1 MIYFVAAGFCI
12 VAIMFYL
19 VMTMLC
25 NLYTKQ
31 EHLEEGV
38 KLALETIKA
47 MIDADLAKRN
57 LDKCKNVK

>member
-38 KLALETIKA
+38 RLALETIKA
-47 MIDADLAKRN
+47 MIDADVAKRN

>member
-12 VAIMFYL
+12 VAIMFYI
-19 VMTMLC
+19 VKTMLC
-25 NLYTKQ
+25 HLYTKQ

-47 MIDADLAKRN
+47 MIDADVAKRN

>member
-1 MIYFVAAGFCI
+1 MIYCVAAGFCI
-12 VAIMFYL
+12 VAIMFYI
-19 VMTMLC
+19 VKTMLC
-25 NLYTKQ
+25 HLYIKQ

-47 MIDADLAKRN
+47 IIDADVAKRN

>member
-12 VAIMFYL
+12 VATMFYI
-19 VMTMLC
+19 VMTILC

-47 MIDADLAKRN
+47 MIDADVAKRN

>member
-25 NLYTKQ
+25 NLYMKQ

-38 KLALETIKA
+38 KLALETIRA

-57 LDKCKNVK
+57 LDKCKNGK

>member
-12 VAIMFYL
+12 VAIMFYI
-19 VMTMLC
+19 VMTILC

-47 MIDADLAKRN
+47 MIDADVAKRN
-57 LDKCKNVK
+57 LDKCKNK